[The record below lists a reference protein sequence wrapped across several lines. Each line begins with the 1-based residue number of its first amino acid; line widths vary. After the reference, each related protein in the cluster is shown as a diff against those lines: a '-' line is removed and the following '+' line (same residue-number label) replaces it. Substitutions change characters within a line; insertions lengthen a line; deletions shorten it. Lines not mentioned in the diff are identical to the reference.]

1 MSDSVSG
8 ISHQP
13 VLYQKVLEFL
23 QPRSGGHYV
32 DGTLGLGG
40 HAHGILQASSPDGRL
55 LGLDVDPQALQLAA
69 QRLAE
74 FGERASLVRGSYAR
88 LAEHLAAAGPPSSEA
103 KGWPPVDGILLDLG
117 ASSLQFDRAERG
129 FSFQQEGPLDMRF
142 DPQETLTAEQ
152 IVNEW
157 SEEDLA
163 EVLFRYGEERKSRK
177 VARAIVKARPLKTT
191 SELAGVVVRA
201 LGGRRSGLH
210 PATRSFQALRIAVN
224 RELDSLEAVL
234 PQAVA
239 ALSPGGHLAVISF
252 HSLEDRAVKV
262 FMRRESRDCICPP
275 EQPTCTCGH
284 VATVKE
290 LTRKPV
296 RPGEQE
302 EQANPRARS
311 ARLRVAERL

>member
-1 MSDSVSG
+1 MSGSASG
-8 ISHQP
+8 FTHQP
-13 VLYQKVLEFL
+13 VLYQEVLAFL
-23 QPRSGGHYV
+23 QPRSGGRYV

-40 HAHGILQASSPDGRL
+40 HAAGILQASSPEGRL
-55 LGLDVDPQALQLAA
+55 LGLEVDPQALGLAA
-69 QRLAE
+69 QRLAA
-74 FGERASLVRGSYAR
+74 FGERASLVRGSYAK
-88 LAEHLAAAGPPSSEA
+88 LAEHLAAAGWA
-103 KGWPPVDGILLDLG
+103 QVDGILLDLG

-129 FSFQQEGPLDMRF
+129 FSFQLEGPLDMRF
-142 DPQETLTAEQ
+142 DPQGALTAGQ

-163 EVLFRYGEERKSRK
+163 DVLFRYGEERQSRR

-191 SELAGVVVRA
+191 NDLAAAVTTA
-201 LGGRRSGLH
+201 LGGRRGSVH

-224 RELDSLEAVL
+224 RELDSLDAAL

-239 ALSPGGHLAVISF
+239 ALHRGGRLAVISF
-252 HSLEDRAVKV
+252 HSLEDRAVKA
-262 FMRRESRDCICPP
+262 FMRQESRDCICPP
-275 EQPTCTCGH
+275 EQLTCTCEH
-284 VATVKE
+284 VASLNE

-302 EQANPRARS
+302 EEANPRARS